1 MAFTNNMNRLLNK
14 IERRIGT
21 KMLNLPEHL
30 QKDKWVDT
38 ILEDTLMEFSRYIPN
53 KIIYNLDTSYK
64 NKQGYYLIDENELP
78 PDVEILGIRDL
89 SFETLSGI
97 LSNSANLS
105 AFGYLDH
112 YNVTYGIDDL
122 WMTQMAADHSS
133 MYNRGIF
140 VYFEDPNK
148 VKIVNSANQDVLMSS
163 NKIPLELLITHSH
176 NLSTIPPTMMGIFE
190 ELAISDVCIF
200 LYNNLKYFDNLET
213 VFGNVNIRL
222 DDIKE
227 KADRRIDILNELKEG
242 YVSMAN
248 KNQPA
253 IYSV

>member
-21 KMLNLPEHL
+21 RMLNLPENL
-30 QKDKWVDT
+30 QKDKWADI
-38 ILEDTLMEFSRYIPN
+38 ILEDSLMEFSRFIPN
-53 KIIYNLDTSYK
+53 KIIYNLDTK
-64 NKQGYYLIDENELP
+64 NKNRQGYYVIDENLLP
-78 PDVEILGIRDL
+78 PDVEILGVKDL

-122 WMTQMAADHSS
+122 LMTQMAADHSS

-140 VYFEDPNK
+140 VEFVDPNMIR
-148 VKIVNSANQDVLMSS
+148 IVNSANQDILMST
-163 NKIPLELLITHSH
+163 NAIPIELLITHAT
-176 NLSTIPPTMMGIFE
+176 NLSTIPPTMMSIFE
-190 ELAISDVCIF
+190 DLSTCDVSIF
-200 LYNNLKYFDNLET
+200 LYNELKYFDGLET

-227 KADRRIDILNELKEG
+227 KADKREEVINILKEG

-253 IYSV
+253 IYTV